1 MYINIYMY
9 TYIYQGLTCM
19 VYIQVY
25 TFYTLYTHT
34 SIYICTYI
42 YMCVYMSINVCVY
55 MYILYTYIDS
65 PLYIYIRD
73 MSLYTRTSQL
83 PTYLYYTKIHYI
95 SFDLAEEPEEPEET
109 LPESSLH
116 SCM

>member
-1 MYINIYMY
+1 MCIYVYII
-9 TYIYQGLTCM
+9 YIYRFT
-19 VYIQVY
+19 I
-25 TFYTLYTHT
+25 
-34 SIYICTYI
+34 
-42 YMCVYMSINVCVY
+42 
-55 MYILYTYIDS
+55 
-65 PLYIYIRD
+65 IYIRD

-95 SFDLAEEPEEPEET
+95 SFDLAEEPEEPEAT